1 LIQNLSGFNT
11 SSSEKKTIGNLLK
24 TSKSASNRPNFDHT
38 SQIHIFSTL
47 INMSSIG
54 KSFFQYAAWP
64 TLLILLLGQSIQ
76 SQNLVPN
83 PSFEDVN
90 TCSEFNQPCSPSAW
104 FFLSRKL
111 TTGYFPRFPS
121 ATGSRHLQ
129 IVAVSRAT
137 VNRQYWETMLLCPLE
152 AGERYTVSLKIA
164 SPRNSTELGTT
175 CPNLRDIGLWFT
187 TRFVFVQGDSV
198 LQPRSYL
205 SFVGATTRDLKN
217 GWFEI
222 KKEFVPTSNTSILIV
237 GNFVRTA
244 NADIMDQRNY
254 SNPTIDL
261 LVDDLSV
268 VRMKGTT
275 CPNAQKIKDS
285 LYSILRR
292 HSDHEPEDTDPDIS
306 DTQPARPISDTL
318 PAGPKRNPPPSN
330 PINDPLFGPEPRRVI
345 DTPKLSH
352 RPPVTDTIVIH
363 NIQFDFDK
371 YLMQNPDTLLRY
383 KSLFTRP
390 GIKKIQVVGFTDEIG
405 SETYNLDLST
415 KRAHEVARI
424 LSSKFNILPAL
435 IEAEGRG
442 ISRVYR
448 TKDLNR
454 RVEIYILH
462 E

>member
-1 LIQNLSGFNT
+1 
-11 SSSEKKTIGNLLK
+11 
-24 TSKSASNRPNFDHT
+24 
-38 SQIHIFSTL
+38 
-47 INMSSIG
+47 MSSIG
-54 KSFFQYAAWP
+54 KSFLQYTSWP
-64 TLLILLLGQSIQ
+64 TLLILLLGQRIQ
-76 SQNLVPN
+76 GQNLVPN
-83 PSFEDVN
+83 PSFEDIN
-90 TCSEFNQPCSPSAW
+90 TCAEFSQPCSPSAW

-129 IVAVSRAT
+129 IVAVSRTT

-164 SPRNSTELGTT
+164 SPRNNIELATT

-187 TRFVFVQGDSV
+187 TRFVFVQGDSI

-222 KKEFVPTSNTSILIV
+222 KKEFVPTANSNILIA

-244 NADIMDQRNY
+244 NPDIMDQRNY
-254 SNPTIDL
+254 PNPTIDIL
-261 LVDDLSV
+261 IDDLSV
-268 VRMKGTT
+268 IRMKGTT
-275 CPNAQKIKDS
+275 CPGYQKIKDS

-292 HSDHEPEDTDPDIS
+292 HSDSEPGDSDPDIS
-306 DTQPARPISDTL
+306 DTLPARPI
-318 PAGPKRNPPPSN
+318 KNPPPSN
-330 PINDPLFGPEPRRVI
+330 PIRDPLFGPEPRRVI
-345 DTPKLSH
+345 DTPKLPH
-352 RPPVTDTIVIH
+352 RPPVTDTLVIH

-371 YLMQNPDTLLRY
+371 YLVQNPDTLQRY

-390 GIKKIQVVGFTDEIG
+390 GIKKIQVVGFTDETG
-405 SETYNLDLST
+405 SETYNLDLSK
-415 KRAHEVARI
+415 KRANEVAHI
-424 LSSKFNILPAL
+424 LSSKFNIPPAL

-442 ISRVYR
+442 VSKAYK

-454 RVEIYILH
+454 RVEIYIFH